1 MLQLP
6 HAASRKNDRHRRY
19 HRLTIRAPFDNNWR
33 IFFRRTLT
41 KANGIGRIRV
51 EWLEENMNSIGPII
65 GASAAAAA
73 AQRRMEEEERMTTY
87 GPDDLQNDWEFKIV
101 RANQGAF
108 RNQANLTK
116 LVDEEKQAGWVLLE
130 KFDDSR
136 IRFKRQRSMQAHDL
150 QLRSQ
155 GIDPYRTQ
163 YGTFLNRNLTMVIA
177 AIAGLLVLGVAIW
190 IFFSL
195 SVTP

>member
-1 MLQLP
+1 
-6 HAASRKNDRHRRY
+6 
-19 HRLTIRAPFDNNWR
+19 
-33 IFFRRTLT
+33 
-41 KANGIGRIRV
+41 
-51 EWLEENMNSIGPII
+51 
-65 GASAAAAA
+65 
-73 AQRRMEEEERMTTY
+73 MTTY
-87 GPDDLQNDWEFKIV
+87 APDDLQNDWEFKIV

-108 RNQANLTK
+108 RNQAKLTK

-136 IRFKRQRSMQAHDL
+136 IRFKRQRSMQAHDP

>member
-1 MLQLP
+1 
-6 HAASRKNDRHRRY
+6 
-19 HRLTIRAPFDNNWR
+19 
-33 IFFRRTLT
+33 
-41 KANGIGRIRV
+41 
-51 EWLEENMNSIGPII
+51 MNSMGPII

-73 AQRRMEEEERMTTY
+73 AQRQKEEEERMTTY

-101 RANQGAF
+101 RSNSDTF
-108 RNQANLTK
+108 RNQAKLTK

-136 IRFKRQRSMQAHDL
+136 IRFKRLRSMQAHDP

-163 YGTFLNRNLTMVIA
+163 YGSFLNRNLTIVIA
-177 AIAGLLVLGVAIW
+177 AVAGVLLLAVALCILFQ
-190 IFFSL
+190 IQ
-195 SVTP
+195 VNP

>member
-1 MLQLP
+1 
-6 HAASRKNDRHRRY
+6 
-19 HRLTIRAPFDNNWR
+19 
-33 IFFRRTLT
+33 
-41 KANGIGRIRV
+41 
-51 EWLEENMNSIGPII
+51 MNSIGPII

-101 RANQGAF
+101 RSNSDTF
-108 RNQANLTK
+108 RNQAKLTK

-136 IRFKRQRSMQAHDL
+136 IRFKRQRSMQAHDE

-155 GIDPYRTQ
+155 GIDPYRIQ
-163 YGTFLNRNLTMVIA
+163 YGTSLNRTMMMVIA
-177 AIAGLLVLGVAIW
+177 AIAGVALLAIALW
-190 IFFSL
+190 ILFL
-195 SVTP
+195 VSVTP